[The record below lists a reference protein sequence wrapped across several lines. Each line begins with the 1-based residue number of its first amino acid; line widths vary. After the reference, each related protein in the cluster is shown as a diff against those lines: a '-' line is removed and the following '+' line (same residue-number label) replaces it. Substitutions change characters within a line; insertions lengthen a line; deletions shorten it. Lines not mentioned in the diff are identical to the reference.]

1 MFPKTNCENKN
12 ILIKKI
18 ELCFVQLNKFE
29 NYKNLTEQ
37 KKYFK
42 LMDTLNNLKNQIEN
56 LNTDK
61 KLTEEDVLHIITLYK
76 LNGKEKDEIKE
87 KLMNLTYDNK
97 YICCFTGKKSLN
109 LYSMAIDKLSCFL
122 KYGDEI

>member
-1 MFPKTNCENKN
+1 MFKNKCESKN
-12 ILIKKI
+12 NLIKNL
-18 ELCFVQLNKFE
+18 ELCLDELKKFE
-29 NYKNLTEQ
+29 KYKNVTQQ

-42 LMDTLNNLKNQIEN
+42 LMNTLNNLKNQIEN

-61 KLTEEDVLHIITLYK
+61 KLTEEEVLHIITLYK
-76 LNGKEKDEIKE
+76 LDGKERDEIKE

-97 YICCFTGKKSLN
+97 YMSCFTGKPSLN
-109 LYSMAIDKLSCFL
+109 LYSMAIDKLSSFL